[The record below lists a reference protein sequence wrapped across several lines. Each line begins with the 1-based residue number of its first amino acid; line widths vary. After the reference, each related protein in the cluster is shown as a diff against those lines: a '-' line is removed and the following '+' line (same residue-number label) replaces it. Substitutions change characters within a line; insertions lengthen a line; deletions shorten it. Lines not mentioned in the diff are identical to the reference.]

1 MSNARNLANL
11 LGTSTTVPK
20 AKQPAGSVL
29 QVKHATF
36 GSQDSTAP
44 ADGPNNFNASGL
56 SVDITPS
63 STSSKILI
71 SYTIFLG
78 HVSAYNMVSQIFRDS
93 TAICK
98 GTDTSN
104 RTGVSGVLNMYSNS
118 QDTYKVGPIS
128 QTFLDS
134 PSTTNA
140 ITYSIKVRAY
150 NGNTIYINRNQTNQ
164 DTDDYDSVPMST
176 ITVMEIAG

>member
-1 MSNARNLANL
+1 
-11 LGTSTTVPK
+11 
-20 AKQPAGSVL
+20 
-29 QVKHATF
+29 
-36 GSQDSTAP
+36 
-44 ADGPNNFNASGL
+44 
-56 SVDITPS
+56 
-63 STSSKILI
+63 
-71 SYTIFLG
+71 
-78 HVSAYNMVSQIFRDS
+78 
-93 TAICK
+93 
-98 GTDTSN
+98 
-104 RTGVSGVLNMYSNS
+104 MYSNS